1 MKIYIDESVSPA
13 IYRGLR
19 RRGWKARDA
28 REENNVGLT
37 DIEQMEFVKENN
49 LLLFSYDD
57 DFIRIVKKKGLKHP
71 GIIYCDQRKY
81 SIGET
86 IRKLSTLLN
95 YTSEKELKNQ
105 IEYL

>member
-13 IYRGLR
+13 ISRGLR
-19 RRGWKARDA
+19 RRGWKAIDA
-28 REENNVGLT
+28 REENNIGLT
-37 DIEQMEFVKENN
+37 DEGQLKFVKENN
-49 LLLFSYDD
+49 LLLFTYDD
-57 DFIRIVKKKGLKHP
+57 DFIRIVKKKDLEHP

-86 IRKLSTLLN
+86 IRKLSTLLD

-105 IEYL
+105 IKYL